1 MFCLHNE
8 GTPGTL
14 LLLEPM
20 SVPPAGDAPPP
31 LKPMASSALQVAWR
45 LSVMVQRS
53 AEEMVGVHV
62 ANKEW
67 SAALEVAHSHRM
79 DCDFVYKCAGVVVWD
94 PEKFEKFAYPVE
106 PLYLTITQPYRL

>member
-1 MFCLHNE
+1 MFSLGSQVFCLNNE

-14 LLLEPM
+14 LLLEPFPIP
-20 SVPPAGDAPPP
+20 SVGDATPP
-31 LKPMASSALQVAWR
+31 LEPMAMSAHQAAWR

-67 SAALEVAHSHRM
+67 SAALEVAHAHRM
-79 DCDFVYKCAGVVVWD
+79 DCDFVYKCEGEVVGTLRI
-94 PEKFEKFAYPVE
+94 
-106 PLYLTITQPYRL
+106 PLVLLDLCTCL